1 MSSRGERERE
11 FHNGKY
17 SRVVAKIREFPCSKF
32 CLKLSLLLPA
42 TNMWLHAFL
51 TNFNIW
57 WKILFF
63 YQHKELPPKKY
74 EKGAIFGWL
83 IVTLCGKE
91 TKSNFNPKGGLLKGT
106 HSYSSCYKVQ
116 IILDKKGGSLLLVT
130 QTSRLKTYQLLW
142 FRFPH
147 WKHCLKRIDLGSM
160 YPLVLTAIWI
170 HFFAKAG
177 SKCRFLP

>member
-116 IILDKKGGSLLLVT
+116 IIPDKKGGFP
-130 QTSRLKTYQLLW
+130 QLLKRPDW
-142 FRFPH
+142 RLIKCCDLDSNTCGTFDS
-147 WKHCLKRIDLGSM
+147 WKELI
-160 YPLVLTAIWI
+160 LVQCIL
-170 HFFAKAG
+170 
-177 SKCRFLP
+177 